1 MQALMKFWLPTLAL
15 MLSAQVQARPVV
27 LTDLDVQSLDS
38 ERIEIR
44 LAFDGDAPEARSYS
58 VNDPAR
64 IAVDLDQTGSALDKR
79 YFQIGSEKISGVTV
93 VEAGARTRLIVN
105 LSEMMPF
112 DIQSQ
117 ANQLVLALGGP
128 VVAAPVPQAPVPL
141 TAAVDSK
148 IQDVDFRRGDEG
160 EGLVQINLST
170 ASVTPDIEQQGQV
183 VRIRFPGVELPS
195 DLARRLDVVDFGTP
209 VQRVDAFS
217 EEGDTVIAVRPQ
229 GSFDYLAFQ
238 TDTLFTLAVSRLTSQ
253 EQKLLEETQKYTGE
267 TLSLNFQDIEVRK
280 VLNLI
285 ADFTNLNLVA
295 SDTVGGN
302 ITLRLQD
309 VPWDQAL
316 DLVLRTKG
324 LDKRQ
329 VGNVLLVAP
338 AEEIAAREQLELENQ
353 RAAQEL
359 APLRTEFIQVQYSKA
374 ADIAGLLTGNSIS
387 GAAEAGD
394 SSVLLTARGS
404 VAVDERTNTLIVQDT
419 AAKLQAVRDLMQVL
433 DVPVRQVMIEARIV
447 TAESSFSE
455 RIGVRWGAFASDNLG
470 NSGIGASIGSGFDAG
485 ALGTATQGLNVDLVP
500 AGAQKGAFSLG
511 LAANDVQLNLE
522 LNALEA
528 EGRGEVVAQPKI
540 VTADQSPASIQQG
553 AQIPYSTVSDG
564 GTNVQFQNAVLSLD
578 VTPQITPDGNVIMEL
593 AIAQDSVG
601 GTTSDGQIII
611 DTRKLNTTVLVGDGE
626 TIVLGGV
633 FEETNNNDVEKV
645 PVLGDL
651 PLLGKLF
658 RNKVVIEDKKE
669 LLVFITPKLI
679 NDALA
684 RR

>member
-1 MQALMKFWLPTLAL
+1 M
-15 MLSAQVQARPVV
+15 
-27 LTDLDVQSLDS
+27 
-38 ERIEIR
+38 
-44 LAFDGDAPEARSYS
+44 
-58 VNDPAR
+58 
-64 IAVDLDQTGSALDKR
+64 
-79 YFQIGSEKISGVTV
+79 
-93 VEAGARTRLIVN
+93 
-105 LSEMMPF
+105 
-112 DIQSQ
+112 
-117 ANQLVLALGGP
+117 
-128 VVAAPVPQAPVPL
+128 PL

-148 IQDVDFRRGDEG
+148 IQEVDFRRGDEG

-183 VRIRFPGVELPS
+183 VRIRFPGVELPGE
-195 DLARRLDVVDFGTP
+195 LARRLDVVDFGTP
-209 VQRVDAFS
+209 VQRIDAFS

-238 TDTLFTLAVSRLTSQ
+238 TDTLFTLAVSRLTTQ

-419 AAKLQAVRDLMQVL
+419 AAKLQEVRDLMQVL

-470 NSGIGASIGSGFDAG
+470 NSGIGASIGSGFDDG

>member
-1 MQALMKFWLPTLAL
+1 M
-15 MLSAQVQARPVV
+15 
-27 LTDLDVQSLDS
+27 
-38 ERIEIR
+38 
-44 LAFDGDAPEARSYS
+44 
-58 VNDPAR
+58 
-64 IAVDLDQTGSALDKR
+64 
-79 YFQIGSEKISGVTV
+79 
-93 VEAGARTRLIVN
+93 
-105 LSEMMPF
+105 
-112 DIQSQ
+112 
-117 ANQLVLALGGP
+117 
-128 VVAAPVPQAPVPL
+128 
-141 TAAVDSK
+141 
-148 IQDVDFRRGDEG
+148 
-160 EGLVQINLST
+160 
-170 ASVTPDIEQQGQV
+170 
-183 VRIRFPGVELPS
+183 
-195 DLARRLDVVDFGTP
+195 
-209 VQRVDAFS
+209 
-217 EEGDTVIAVRPQ
+217 
-229 GSFDYLAFQ
+229 
-238 TDTLFTLAVSRLTSQ
+238 
-253 EQKLLEETQKYTGE
+253 
-267 TLSLNFQDIEVRK
+267 SLNFQDIEVRK

-419 AAKLQAVRDLMQVL
+419 AAKLQEVRDLMQVL

-470 NSGIGASIGSGFDAG
+470 NSGIGASIGSGFDDG

>member
-1 MQALMKFWLPTLAL
+1 
-15 MLSAQVQARPVV
+15 
-27 LTDLDVQSLDS
+27 
-38 ERIEIR
+38 
-44 LAFDGDAPEARSYS
+44 
-58 VNDPAR
+58 
-64 IAVDLDQTGSALDKR
+64 
-79 YFQIGSEKISGVTV
+79 
-93 VEAGARTRLIVN
+93 
-105 LSEMMPF
+105 
-112 DIQSQ
+112 
-117 ANQLVLALGGP
+117 
-128 VVAAPVPQAPVPL
+128 
-141 TAAVDSK
+141 
-148 IQDVDFRRGDEG
+148 
-160 EGLVQINLST
+160 
-170 ASVTPDIEQQGQV
+170 
-183 VRIRFPGVELPS
+183 
-195 DLARRLDVVDFGTP
+195 
-209 VQRVDAFS
+209 
-217 EEGDTVIAVRPQ
+217 
-229 GSFDYLAFQ
+229 
-238 TDTLFTLAVSRLTSQ
+238 
-253 EQKLLEETQKYTGE
+253 
-267 TLSLNFQDIEVRK
+267 
-280 VLNLI
+280 
-285 ADFTNLNLVA
+285 
-295 SDTVGGN
+295 
-302 ITLRLQD
+302 
-309 VPWDQAL
+309 
-316 DLVLRTKG
+316 
-324 LDKRQ
+324 
-329 VGNVLLVAP
+329 
-338 AEEIAAREQLELENQ
+338 
-353 RAAQEL
+353 
-359 APLRTEFIQVQYSKA
+359 
-374 ADIAGLLTGNSIS
+374 
-387 GAAEAGD
+387 
-394 SSVLLTARGS
+394 
-404 VAVDERTNTLIVQDT
+404 
-419 AAKLQAVRDLMQVL
+419 
-433 DVPVRQVMIEARIV
+433 MIEARIV

-470 NSGIGASIGSGFDAG
+470 NSGIGASIGSGFDDG

>member
-1 MQALMKFWLPTLAL
+1 M
-15 MLSAQVQARPVV
+15 
-27 LTDLDVQSLDS
+27 
-38 ERIEIR
+38 
-44 LAFDGDAPEARSYS
+44 
-58 VNDPAR
+58 
-64 IAVDLDQTGSALDKR
+64 
-79 YFQIGSEKISGVTV
+79 
-93 VEAGARTRLIVN
+93 
-105 LSEMMPF
+105 
-112 DIQSQ
+112 
-117 ANQLVLALGGP
+117 
-128 VVAAPVPQAPVPL
+128 
-141 TAAVDSK
+141 
-148 IQDVDFRRGDEG
+148 
-160 EGLVQINLST
+160 
-170 ASVTPDIEQQGQV
+170 
-183 VRIRFPGVELPS
+183 
-195 DLARRLDVVDFGTP
+195 
-209 VQRVDAFS
+209 
-217 EEGDTVIAVRPQ
+217 
-229 GSFDYLAFQ
+229 
-238 TDTLFTLAVSRLTSQ
+238 
-253 EQKLLEETQKYTGE
+253 
-267 TLSLNFQDIEVRK
+267 
-280 VLNLI
+280 
-285 ADFTNLNLVA
+285 
-295 SDTVGGN
+295 
-302 ITLRLQD
+302 
-309 VPWDQAL
+309 
-316 DLVLRTKG
+316 
-324 LDKRQ
+324 
-329 VGNVLLVAP
+329 
-338 AEEIAAREQLELENQ
+338 
-353 RAAQEL
+353 
-359 APLRTEFIQVQYSKA
+359 
-374 ADIAGLLTGNSIS
+374 
-387 GAAEAGD
+387 
-394 SSVLLTARGS
+394 
-404 VAVDERTNTLIVQDT
+404 AVDERTNTLIVQDT
-419 AAKLQAVRDLMQVL
+419 AAKLQEVRDLMQVL

-470 NSGIGASIGSGFDAG
+470 NSGIGASIGSGFDDG